1 MGLVWMLSLTNCIQR
16 TKYTDRSQSIIME
29 LQCTLHKVWITCF
42 NLRVSIVTEWG
53 YSDSLD
59 FYTSKMNCATI
70 GCNSRVS
77 TIEQSEG
84 VLMNTTTS
92 DTVICT
98 CGLYRA
104 GIVRRHQ
111 FEYDQH

>member
-1 MGLVWMLSLTNCIQR
+1 MGLVWMLSLTNCRQR
-16 TKYTDRSQSIIME
+16 IKYTDRSQSIMTE
-29 LQCTLHKVWITCF
+29 LQCTLHKLWIACF
-42 NLRVSIVTEWG
+42 NLHVSMVTEWG

-70 GCNSRVS
+70 GCNSRIS

-84 VLMNTTTS
+84 VLMNTTAS
-92 DTVICT
+92 DTVIST
-98 CGLYRA
+98 CG
-104 GIVRRHQ
+104 RHQ